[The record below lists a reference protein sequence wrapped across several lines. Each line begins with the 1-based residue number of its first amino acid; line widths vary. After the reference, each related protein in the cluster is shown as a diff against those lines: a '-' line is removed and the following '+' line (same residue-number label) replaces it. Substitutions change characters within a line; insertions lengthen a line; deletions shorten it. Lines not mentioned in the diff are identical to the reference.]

1 MAQVSQQ
8 TMKKSVDMKSRL
20 EEAMLGGANA
30 RSEMMR
36 RRQSA
41 NLGGNG
47 DRTPPAGGAGGG
59 TMSYLEGSKLR
70 WRKDQVQ
77 WRPTHEQFER
87 FVLKLVA
94 INVQREDILVT
105 TSEKLKPAICENKCT
120 NYLCS
125 DCTADQCL
133 CFRYIGSTI
142 P

>member
-41 NLGGNG
+41 NLSGNG
-47 DRTPPAGGAGGG
+47 DRTPPGGGAVGGP
-59 TMSYLEGSKLR
+59 MSYMEGSRLR

-87 FVLKLVA
+87 YITIVFVLIITPIMWEELW
-94 INVQREDILVT
+94 
-105 TSEKLKPAICENKCT
+105 
-120 NYLCS
+120 
-125 DCTADQCL
+125 
-133 CFRYIGSTI
+133 
-142 P
+142 